1 MVSVHSNYA
10 QSCQLT
16 QLTPYLEYYKCTL
29 IPFDSVWCIYKKIL
43 KKNSTLY
50 CDFQLCCLLRIS
62 GYGFCCSQN
71 VYVNKFKKTILLQEE
86 VGICEDGSEETVSL
100 LQPDSSF
107 GEISI
112 LCNIPQPYT
121 VRVCELC
128 RLLRLDKQSFTN
140 VLDIYFYDG
149 RKILNNLLEVI
160 IWLISV
166 TVCAFTLVPEISVSG
181 SRV

>member
-1 MVSVHSNYA
+1 M
-10 QSCQLT
+10 
-16 QLTPYLEYYKCTL
+16 
-29 IPFDSVWCIYKKIL
+29 DSVVL
-43 KKNSTLY
+43 KMRMFTN
-50 CDFQLCCLLRIS
+50 
-62 GYGFCCSQN
+62 
-71 VYVNKFKKTILLQEE
+71 FKKTMLLQEE
-86 VGICEDGSEETVSL
+86 VGTCEDGSEETVSL

-160 IWLISV
+160 ISV
-166 TVCAFTLVPEISVSG
+166 TVCAFTLVPEILSVAVEFRIEYNIEILLKTFFKILEQLTLIFYYVPIRWLKLYIKKCTG
-181 SRV
+181 KRVQSSQAIGVRYHISYWKTRS